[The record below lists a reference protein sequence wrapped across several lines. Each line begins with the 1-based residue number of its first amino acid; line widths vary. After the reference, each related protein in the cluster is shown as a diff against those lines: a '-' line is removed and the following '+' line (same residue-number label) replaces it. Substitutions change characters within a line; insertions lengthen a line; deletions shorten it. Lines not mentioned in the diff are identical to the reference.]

1 MQYKTTYTSPLG
13 EMLIFCDDRYVK
25 GLFFVGQA
33 LPKEFTDSTWTN
45 QENDITRA
53 VKKWLDDYFAS
64 RMPPILR
71 LPLAPD
77 GTPFRRLVWHL
88 LCQIP
93 YGQVR
98 TYGDLAK
105 EVAAKQGKESMSAQA
120 IGGAVG
126 HNPLAIIIPC
136 HRVIGTKGNLTG
148 YAGGIDKKIAL
159 LHHEGR
165 DTSMY
170 EK

>member
-1 MQYKTTYTSPLG
+1 MYYQTTYDSPLG
-13 EMLIFCDDRYVK
+13 KLFIFCDNQYVK
-25 GLFFVGQA
+25 GVYFATQK
-33 LPKEFTDSTWTN
+33 LPKELVGTPCMRKETPVST
-45 QENDITRA
+45 Q
-53 VKKWLDDYFAS
+53 VKRWFDDYFAH

-77 GTPFRRLVWHL
+77 GTPFRRQVWQL

-105 EVAAKQGKESMSAQA
+105 EVAAMQGKTSMSAQA

-126 HNPLAIIIPC
+126 HNPLSIIIPC
-136 HRVIGTKGNLTG
+136 HRVIGTNGNLTG
-148 YAGGIDKKIAL
+148 YAGGINNKIAL
-159 LHHEGR
+159 LKHEGR
-165 DTSMY
+165 DMSKY